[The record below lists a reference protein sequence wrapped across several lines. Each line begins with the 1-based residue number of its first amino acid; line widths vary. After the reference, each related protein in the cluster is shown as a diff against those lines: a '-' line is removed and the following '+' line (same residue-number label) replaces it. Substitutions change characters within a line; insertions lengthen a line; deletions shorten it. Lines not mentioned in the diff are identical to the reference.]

1 MSRALAHPRGPRS
14 TFLSTELRAALRSPG
29 LSCFPPP
36 RRRQTGFCF
45 VFLNESLSR
54 PRAIPPPTPAE
65 DTHGARSESPRP
77 GSGPGRGLEP
87 SRRGQHG
94 AESFAA
100 SASAFLTRGPQS
112 AGPGD
117 TGAWAAQKSAPRDS
131 RGLRKRRATA
141 GSRPCSSASSGLR
154 RAGGRLSDSSV
165 LRGYGHALRSG
176 SAFTSGGDALVTA
189 CSGQL
194 GHCHLMITA
203 FMSYKTASPSTGS
216 TRGAKFTSPAKSRPS
231 HSFRCPALSLSG
243 WPLCRETGS
252 RQIGGRCIYSQI
264 SDGFLTFRR
273 PVGHEGGG
281 RARAGPAQGGRG
293 LALRAAQQTRAGK
306 RRDHMP
312 FIRPAGDG
320 VGTGKQPHPSV
331 HHSG

>member
-1 MSRALAHPRGPRS
+1 MSPSVAREPS
-14 TFLSTELRAALRSPG
+14 
-29 LSCFPPP
+29 
-36 RRRQTGFCF
+36 
-45 VFLNESLSR
+45 
-54 PRAIPPPTPAE
+54 PPPTPAE

-100 SASAFLTRGPQS
+100 SASAFLTWGPQS

-203 FMSYKTASPSTGS
+203 FMSYKTASP
-216 TRGAKFTSPAKSRPS
+216 
-231 HSFRCPALSLSG
+231 
-243 WPLCRETGS
+243 
-252 RQIGGRCIYSQI
+252 
-264 SDGFLTFRR
+264 
-273 PVGHEGGG
+273 
-281 RARAGPAQGGRG
+281 
-293 LALRAAQQTRAGK
+293 
-306 RRDHMP
+306 
-312 FIRPAGDG
+312 
-320 VGTGKQPHPSV
+320 
-331 HHSG
+331 